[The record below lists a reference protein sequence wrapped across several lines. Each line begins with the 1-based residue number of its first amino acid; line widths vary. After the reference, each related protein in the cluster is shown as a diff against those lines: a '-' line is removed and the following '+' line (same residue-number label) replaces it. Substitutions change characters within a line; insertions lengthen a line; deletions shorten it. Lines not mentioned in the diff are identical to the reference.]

1 MKIATVSIEGFA
13 GHPGTNPRP
22 ARTIG
27 LKLMSGFTQKLMV
40 SFRNTD
46 AAAIEPGKRTVEKR
60 VQDVG

>member
-1 MKIATVSIEGFA
+1 
-13 GHPGTNPRP
+13 
-22 ARTIG
+22 
-27 LKLMSGFTQKLMV
+27 MSGFTQKLMV